1 MAFERVHMNHF
12 GVVAPAFPS
21 HFSAMEALSVA
32 LIERGHRV
40 TFLHRAEAGAWLGDA
55 RIGFHALGRDS
66 HPAGTLAASLRR
78 AANPGSPWGLRRVI
92 GDMADTTDMFCREL
106 PAAVKSLGIDVVL
119 GDQMEAAAGLVAQAL
134 SLPLISVACALP
146 INREAGVPLPVMPFA
161 AGRDERALRMC
172 QGSSDVYDWLMTP
185 HRRSIAANAQAL
197 GLPVRDGMHDWLSP
211 LLQLSQTVAG
221 FDFARLQ
228 APSQL
233 HHVGPLRGTTGK
245 KNKIDTSGAPDLA
258 AVDPRR
264 PFIFASL
271 GTLQGHRH
279 ALLLRIAK
287 ACRLVDAQLLI
298 AHCGGL
304 DAREITALKAAGA
317 TWVCA
322 FADQQAMLERADAV
336 VSHAGLNTVM
346 DAIAAGTPILALPIA
361 FDQPGVAARVEHAGV
376 GLRASA
382 RWASPAR
389 VAAQLRRLLD
399 EPAFA
404 QRCTELAGAVRA
416 AGGTTRAADLVE
428 AALQPSAHGAG
439 ASCA

>member
-1 MAFERVHMNHF
+1 MAAETVRMRHF

-32 LIERGHRV
+32 LIERGHQV
-40 TFLHRAEAGAWLGDA
+40 TFLHRAEAARWLGDA
-55 RIGFHALGRDS
+55 RIGFHALGRSS
-66 HPAGTLAASLRR
+66 HPAGTLAAALRR

-92 GDMADTTDMFCREL
+92 GDMADTTGMFCREL
-106 PAAVKSLGIDVVL
+106 PQAVKSLGIDVIL
-119 GDQMEAAAGLVAQAL
+119 GDQMEAAAGMVAQAL
-134 SLPLISVACALP
+134 SLPFISVACALP

-161 AGRDERALRMC
+161 AGRDERAVRMC
-172 QGSSDVYDWLMTP
+172 QGSSDVYDWLMAP

-211 LLQLSQTVAG
+211 WLQLSQTVAG
-221 FDFARLQ
+221 FDFPRLQ
-228 APSQL
+228 APAHL
-233 HHVGPLRGTTGK
+233 HHVGPLRGAPGGSRT
-245 KNKIDTSGAPDLA
+245 IDTSGAPDLA
-258 AVDPRR
+258 EVGADR

-287 ACRLVDAQLLI
+287 GCRLAGAQLLV

-304 DAREITALKAAGA
+304 DALQCEQLKQAGA

-322 FADQQAMLERADAV
+322 FADQQAVLARADAV

-346 DAIAAGTPILALPIA
+346 DAIAAGTPVLAVPIA
-361 FDQPGVAARVEHAGV
+361 FDQPGVAARIAHAGI

-389 VAAQLRRLLD
+389 IAAQLRRLLD

-404 QRCTELAGAVRA
+404 RRCTALANAVRT
-416 AGGTTRAADLVE
+416 AGGTARAADLVE
-428 AALQPSAHGAG
+428 AALQTSGHDAG
-439 ASCA
+439 AALA

>member
-1 MAFERVHMNHF
+1 MAFERVHMSHF
-12 GVVAPAFPS
+12 GVVAPPFPS

-40 TFLHRAEAGAWLGDA
+40 TFLHRAEAGAWLSDA
-55 RIGFHALGRDS
+55 RIGFHALGRGS
-66 HPAGTLAASLRR
+66 HLAGNLVVSLRR

-106 PAAVKSLGIDVVL
+106 PAALKSLGIDAVL

-134 SLPLISVACALP
+134 SLPFISVACALP
-146 INREAGVPLPVMPFA
+146 INREAGVPLPVMSFA
-161 AGRDERALRMC
+161 AGRHERALRMC

-185 HRRSIAANAQAL
+185 HRRSIATNAQAL

-228 APSQL
+228 APAHL
-233 HHVGPLRGTTGK
+233 HHVGPLRGATGA
-245 KNKIDTSGAPDLA
+245 KNKIDTSGTPDLA
-258 AVDPRR
+258 TVDPQR

-304 DAREITALKAAGA
+304 DARAVTALKKAGA

-322 FADQQAMLERADAV
+322 FADQQAVLERADAV

-346 DAIAAGTPILALPIA
+346 DAIAARTPILAMPIA
-361 FDQPGVAARVEHAGV
+361 FDQPGVAARVKHAGV
-376 GLRASA
+376 GLCASA

-389 VAAQLRRLLD
+389 IAAQLRRLLD
-399 EPAFA
+399 EAAFA
-404 QRCTELAGAVRA
+404 QRCTELAGAVHV
-416 AGGTTRAADLVE
+416 AGGTARAADLIE

-439 ASCA
+439 ASFA